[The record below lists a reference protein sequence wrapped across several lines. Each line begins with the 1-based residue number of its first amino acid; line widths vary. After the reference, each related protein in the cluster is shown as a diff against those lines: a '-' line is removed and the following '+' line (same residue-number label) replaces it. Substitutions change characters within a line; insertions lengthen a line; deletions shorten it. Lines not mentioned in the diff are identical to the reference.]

1 MDKNNF
7 VQIYNKLITK
17 NDISVKDGAEIIIEY
32 CKINNK
38 DESKTQTFIK
48 ALIGIPS
55 LFQELIGI
63 PSLFQECLT
72 ISLQE
77 LSKHFNVNTLTE
89 IKTNKILKVF

>member
-1 MDKNNF
+1 MFMDKNNF

-17 NDISVKDGAEIIIEY
+17 NDISVKDGIEIIIEY

-48 ALIGIPS
+48 ALIGIP
-55 LFQELIGI
+55 
-63 PSLFQECLT
+63 PLFQECLT

-77 LSKHFNVNTLTE
+77 LSKHFSVNILTE

>member
-1 MDKNNF
+1 MFMDKNEF
-7 VQIYNKLITK
+7 IQIYNKLITK
-17 NDISVKDGAEIIIEY
+17 NDISVKDGVKIIEEY

-55 LFQELIGI
+55 LFQEY
-63 PSLFQECLT
+63 LT

>member
-1 MDKNNF
+1 MFMDKNEF
-7 VQIYNKLITK
+7 IQIYNKLITK
-17 NDISVKDGAEIIIEY
+17 DNISVKDGVKIIEEY

-38 DESKTQTFIK
+38 DESKIQTFIK

-55 LFQELIGI
+55 LFQEY
-63 PSLFQECLT
+63 LT

-77 LSKHFNVNTLTE
+77 LSKHFNVNTLIE

>member
-1 MDKNNF
+1 MFMDKNEF
-7 VQIYNKLITK
+7 IQIYNNLITK
-17 NDISVKDGAEIIIEY
+17 DNISVKDGVKIIEEY

-55 LFQELIGI
+55 LFQEY
-63 PSLFQECLT
+63 LT
-72 ISLQE
+72 TSLQE

>member
-1 MDKNNF
+1 MFMDKNEF
-7 VQIYNKLITK
+7 IQIYNKLITK

-32 CKINNK
+32 CRINNK

-48 ALIGIPS
+48 ALIAIP
-55 LFQELIGI
+55 
-63 PSLFQECLT
+63 PLFQECLT